1 MGFVC
6 VSNFFWFGWLLLSF
20 FGGWSIFN
28 AFLSFGLFFL
38 CSFFSFIDI
47 SVRMVLWQFP
57 LLIYLIDA
65 SQFCVITWIYHLEHN
80 QLLIIV
86 TYWVFELLLLLLLI
100 KIIIIIVIILIKINL
115 VLLMLIIMKKL
126 FNWNLLKFVFI
137 SNHMNNFPNFLF
149 RTCLDIYITWQLW
162 IIYYYYY
169 YYYWYYY

>member
-65 SQFCVITWIYHLEHN
+65 SQFYVIMWIYHLEQN
-80 QLLIIV
+80 QLLIFV
-86 TYWVFELLLLLLLI
+86 TYWVLELLLLL
-100 KIIIIIVIILIKINL
+100 KIIIIIVIIIIKMNL
-115 VLLMLIIMKKL
+115 VLLMLIKMKKL
-126 FNWNLLKFVFI
+126 FKWNLLKYVLLVI
-137 SNHMNNFPNFLF
+137 
-149 RTCLDIYITWQLW
+149 IW
-162 IIYYYYY
+162 IIIIIIIIIFQTSFLGHV
-169 YYYWYYY
+169 